1 MCNTTDYNGKKK
13 VTDSVRDLKQY
24 GSVWIYKEWEL
35 NEVCDELDLQEIGYI
50 VNDYDD
56 EWELRKL

>member
-24 GSVWIYKEWEL
+24 GSVWIYKEW
-35 NEVCDELDLQEIGYI
+35 N
-50 VNDYDD
+50 
-56 EWELRKL
+56 